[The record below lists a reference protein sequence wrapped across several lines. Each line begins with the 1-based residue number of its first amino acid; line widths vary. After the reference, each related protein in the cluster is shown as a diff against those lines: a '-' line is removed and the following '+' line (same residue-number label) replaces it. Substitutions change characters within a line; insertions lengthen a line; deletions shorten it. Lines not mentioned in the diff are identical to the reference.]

1 MPYAKAIIFW
11 TFFKAVHESFM
22 KIFGLLFVEN
32 Q

>member
-11 TFFKAVHESFM
+11 GFFKAGHESCR
-22 KIFGLLFVEN
+22 KTFGLLFVEN